1 MSLRCLACGAPF
13 SDEDVHRERGVANCR
28 MCRCARELRP
38 AEPPRPARFAIDESD
53 GRMRI
58 VWRWFRSA
66 PSIRSNL
73 IACSLLNRSRIVAG
87 GDRVTVTHGPVPF
100 AGRDLVEAVLERRLD
115 ILDLQVARELEGK

>member
-28 MCRCARELRP
+28 MCRCVRELRP
-38 AEPPRPARFAIDESD
+38 AEPARPARFAIDE
-53 GRMRI
+53 GL
-58 VWRWFRSA
+58 
-66 PSIRSNL
+66 SILYL

-100 AGRDLVEAVLERRLD
+100 AGRDLVGAVLERRLD
-115 ILDLQVARELEGK
+115 ILDLQVVRELGGK